1 MVEDLETAARIQAVS
16 MAQAS
21 NVNYT
26 ATSSPAK
33 NLAQAISD
41 AVVLS
46 SQARQVVQ
54 QLSQGKTVAEAW
66 LDYVTA
72 PPDLTKPDT
81 SPQSSFNANA
91 NANGDA
97 SSTASVKSAM
107 RATLGD
113 LGWMLD
119 AMQPPKVDA
128 NRVAQVLA
136 QRMAIDNVGT
146 NPPLQEVRARAEQTG
161 TVAALYVENLS
172 ITVQK
177 GTVTEASVDRI
188 ALTTVDP
195 SLLERVAG
203 SDRPVVVDVGGE
215 TQGSS
220 AAQAMLEEAERRK
233 QTATTESANHALLV
247 LRQGGTTHPEGTMR
261 LKVDALLP
269 LG

>member
-1 MVEDLETAARIQAVS
+1 MVEDLETATRVQAVS

-21 NVNYT
+21 NVHYT
-26 ATSSPAK
+26 ATSSPAR

-41 AVVLS
+41 AIVLS
-46 SQARQVVQ
+46 SQARQVMN

-66 LDYVTA
+66 LDHVTA
-72 PPDLTKPDT
+72 PPDLTRPDT
-81 SPQSSFNANA
+81 PARSGFNANA
-91 NANGDA
+91 DADADSNGA
-97 SSTASVKSAM
+97 ASVKSAL

-119 AMQPPKVDA
+119 AMHPPKVDA
-128 NRVAQVLA
+128 NLVAQVLA
-136 QRMAIDNVGT
+136 QRMAVDNVGA
-146 NPPLQEVRARAEQTG
+146 NPPLPEIRARADQSG

-177 GTVTEASVDRI
+177 GTVTEAGVDRV

-195 SLLERVAG
+195 SLRERVANA
-203 SDRPVVVDVGGE
+203 DRPVVVDVGGG

-220 AAQAMLEEAERRK
+220 AAQSLLEEAERR
-233 QTATTESANHALLV
+233 ESAADGAGHALLI

-261 LKVDALLP
+261 LRLDALLP